1 MIRFDPIDD
10 EAQLLADMAQRFVA
24 EHYSLTKR
32 AKMLEAPV
40 NEAPA
45 LWSAMAD
52 LGWLAAPLPEA
63 VGGLGMT
70 PARLVPFLEALGA
83 GLVLEPYNAVVL
95 QCAATLARALP
106 DTIAGELLAPVL
118 TGEVLAVLLVPP
130 PGCVQ
135 VSQRPGGKVAL
146 TGELALVPGAAAAS
160 RMFAMIGAGDAAQLL
175 LINPAEVE
183 RLPYRLTD
191 DQPAARI
198 CLKGA
203 SADVLAAG
211 PAVGAALDWGQ
222 DLATAGTLAEMSGVI
237 AALMRAT
244 REHVATRTQFGQTI
258 GHFQSVQHRM
268 ADLFIGSE
276 EARSMAILAAEA
288 MELPQ
293 PTQRARLISAAK
305 VKLGACARGAMR
317 DAVQLHGGMGMTD
330 ELIIG
335 HLVKRLLVLEHQGGS
350 SRTHLARFARGA

>member
-24 EHYSLTKR
+24 EHYSLPKR
-32 AKMLEAPV
+32 AKMPEAPV

-52 LGWLAAPLPEA
+52 LGWLAAPLPES

-83 GLVLEPYNAVVL
+83 GLVLEPYNTVVL
-95 QCAATLARALP
+95 HCAATSARALP
-106 DTIAGELLAPVL
+106 DTLAEEFLAPVMS
-118 TGEVLAVLLVPP
+118 GEVLAVLLVPP
-130 PGCVQ
+130 LESVQ
-135 VSQRPGGKVAL
+135 VSQRAGGKVAL
-146 TGELALVPGAAAAS
+146 TGELALVPGAAAVGQI
-160 RMFAMIGAGDAAQLL
+160 FAMVGTGDEAQLL
-175 LINPAEVE
+175 RLDPEGVE

-191 DQPAARI
+191 DQPAARV
-198 CLKGA
+198 CLKEV

-211 PAVGAALDWGQ
+211 SAVGAALDWGQ
-222 DLATAGTLAEMSGVI
+222 DLATAGALAEMSGVI

-258 GHFQSVQHRM
+258 GRFQSVQHRM

-305 VKLGACARGAMR
+305 VKLGACARVAIR

-350 SRTHLARFARGA
+350 SLTHLARFSRWG

>member
-1 MIRFDPIDD
+1 
-10 EAQLLADMAQRFVA
+10 
-24 EHYSLTKR
+24 
-32 AKMLEAPV
+32 
-40 NEAPA
+40 
-45 LWSAMAD
+45 
-52 LGWLAAPLPEA
+52 
-63 VGGLGMT
+63 
-70 PARLVPFLEALGA
+70 LVPFLEALGA

-95 QCAATLARALP
+95 HCATTLARALP
-106 DTIAGELLAPVL
+106 NTIAEELLAPVM

-130 PGCVQ
+130 PGSVQ
-135 VSQRPGGKVAL
+135 ISQRPGGKVAL
-146 TGELALVPGAAAAS
+146 TGDLALVPGAAAAS
-160 RMFAMIGAGDAAQLL
+160 RMFAIIGTGDEAQLL
-175 LINPAEVE
+175 LIDPAGIE
-183 RLPYRLTD
+183 RLPYRVTD
-191 DQPAARI
+191 DQPAAWV

-222 DLATAGTLAEMSGVI
+222 DLATAGALAEMSGVI

-244 REHVATRTQFGQTI
+244 REHVATRTQFGQVI
-258 GHFQSVQHRM
+258 GRFQSVQHRM

-293 PTQRARLISAAK
+293 ATQRARLISAAK

-350 SRTHLARFARGA
+350 SRTHLTRFSRGG